1 MTLNNQLYDRHQ
13 SLHIFP
19 MIGLRIPP
27 LRLALLMG
35 LFILLFMGVFAL
47 LTGYT
52 LLEDAAARKKWT
64 QLTGSIVRSEVIGKR
79 AYRANIVYTYVMRET
94 VYFDSTSLEP
104 ASFGGRNA
112 RRQKA
117 EYESSLYHSGDTV
130 AVYVDP
136 ADPSRSTLH
145 RGVTWDAYART
156 GTGIMFILGS
166 LIAIGWLLKHP
177 MKLARQ
183 N

>member
-1 MTLNNQLYDRHQ
+1 
-13 SLHIFP
+13 

-27 LRLALLMG
+27 LRLAILMG
-35 LFILLFMGVFAL
+35 LFVLLFMGVYAL

-52 LLEDAAARKKWT
+52 LLEDAAARKKWS

-79 AYRANIVYTYVMRET
+79 AYRANIVYSYMLRDT
-94 VYFDSTSLEP
+94 VYLDSTSLDP

-117 EYESSLYHSGDTV
+117 TYESSLYHPGDTV
-130 AVYVDP
+130 TVYVDP
-136 ADPSRSTLH
+136 ENPARSTLH
-145 RGVTWDAYART
+145 RGVTWDAYTRT
-156 GTGIMFILGS
+156 GTGIIFILGS

-177 MKLARQ
+177 MTSARRI
-183 N
+183 

>member
-1 MTLNNQLYDRHQ
+1 
-13 SLHIFP
+13 

-27 LRLALLMG
+27 LRLAILMG
-35 LFILLFMGVFAL
+35 LFILLFIGVYAL

-52 LLEDAAARKKWT
+52 LLEDAAARKKWS

-79 AYRANIVYTYVMRET
+79 AYRANIVYSYVVKET
-94 VYFDSTSLEP
+94 VYLDSTSLDP

-117 EYESSLYHSGDTV
+117 TYESSLYHVGDTV
-130 AVYVDP
+130 TVYVDP
-136 ADPSRSTLH
+136 ENPARSTLQ

-156 GTGIMFILGS
+156 GTGIIFILGS

-177 MKLARQ
+177 MTSPRR

>member
-1 MTLNNQLYDRHQ
+1 
-13 SLHIFP
+13 

-27 LRLALLMG
+27 LRLAILMG

-52 LLEDAAARKKWT
+52 LLEDATARKSWL
-64 QLTGSIVRSEVIGKR
+64 QLSGTIVRSEVIGQR
-79 AYRANIVYTYVMRET
+79 AYRANIVYTYVHQDST
-94 VYFDSTSLEP
+94 YVDSTSLDP

-117 EYESSLYHSGDTV
+117 QYESSLYHVGDTV
-130 AVYVDP
+130 TVY
-136 ADPSRSTLH
+136 ADPSDPKRSTLH

-156 GTGIMFILGS
+156 GTGVIFILGS
-166 LIAIGWLLKHP
+166 LIAIGWLLVHP
-177 MKLARQ
+177 LKPSRSA
-183 N
+183 